1 MLALSTMGLGA
12 WIISYLANLA
22 LWLWVLLAGGA
33 EWLEGTFTSGFLIS
47 SFAPR
52 WSADG
57 IKFFGWASLVTSTLV
72 FLLGL
77 LSPNWRALK
86 FS

>member
-1 MLALSTMGLGA
+1 LERGSFAI
-12 WIISYLANLA
+12 WRISDS
-22 LWLWVLLAGGA
+22 GFGFGA

-57 IKFFGWASLVTSTLV
+57 IKLFGWATLV
-72 FLLGL
+72 ISTVLFALGL
-77 LSPNWRALK
+77 FSPGGRALK